1 MNVRII
7 YSNKAEKFLKNTPL
21 TNKSELE
28 SLILN
33 AVKKLTGDKKV
44 NVQLKALKGKLL
56 GKFRIRKGNLR
67 IIFWLEK
74 NEIIIVHIDFI
85 GTRSDAY

>member
-1 MNVRII
+1 MNVKII
-7 YSNKAEKFLKNTPL
+7 YSNKAEKFLLHSTLINF
-21 TNKSELE
+21 SELE

-33 AVKKLTGDKKV
+33 AVKKLTGDKNV
-44 NVQLKALKGKLL
+44 NIQLKALKGNLL
-56 GKFRIRKGNLR
+56 GKFRIRKGKLR

-74 NEIIIVHIDFI
+74 NEIIKIHIDFI